1 MSTHPAS
8 SISSLVWT
16 LWPPAILVNWVLC
29 SIYTSS
35 SSGER
40 FPITLLPWPLQ
51 TWLGLLTPHPALP
64 VYHLPS
70 LRDWKLPEGHD
81 YACSVYWKTLCTD
94 SSVAFTVDNEY
105 TLNKAVI
112 LFYLPVTGRSEKAGL
127 VGIAGSAWLPVEGQ
141 RADSGHRCLVHT
153 SAMKLEPEDHN
164 GKLTMLIKET
174 QAHKTY
180 YVF

>member
-1 MSTHPAS
+1 M
-8 SISSLVWT
+8 
-16 LWPPAILVNWVLC
+16 
-29 SIYTSS
+29 
-35 SSGER
+35 
-40 FPITLLPWPLQ
+40 
-51 TWLGLLTPHPALP
+51 
-64 VYHLPS
+64 
-70 LRDWKLPEGHD
+70 
-81 YACSVYWKTLCTD
+81 
-94 SSVAFTVDNEY
+94 AFTVDNEY

-174 QAHKTY
+174 TLDCKT
-180 YVF
+180 